1 MNFKDYLI
9 YKFVTNVFFLLT
21 FLPTIVESYDVCLIQ
36 PADNPIIFT
45 KSNPN
50 LNNPVDK
57 YRSKPI

>member
-36 PADNPIIFT
+36 PVDNPIIFT
-45 KSNPN
+45 KSNLN
-50 LNNPVDK
+50 LNNHVDK

>member
-21 FLPTIVESYDVCLIQ
+21 FLPTKVESYDVCLIQ
-36 PADNPIIFT
+36 PFDDPIIFT

-50 LNNPVDK
+50 LNNHVDK
-57 YRSKPI
+57 HRSKPI